1 MADQRTHQNS
11 QDQDALRTT
20 LTALMLDV
28 RLTPLERNGW
38 QVLHMLRTAD
48 GLSPLVNMGQLR
60 RYLTCTPCG
69 QRAGAATAWR
79 ALAVLR
85 LTGWISFV
93 GQHCDLL
100 TGNVQS
106 VLYRV
111 NERALSFP
119 EACALDDSLE
129 ELMATCIGH
138 ENKQIKHLAEHI
150 LATSEDTPERLPIAI
165 REQRN
170 KDDEP
175 PPSAPSRK
183 PPRINRTSTPSTSA
197 NRSTVTQQT
206 KQTRQIPQE
215 QDRTYKPYL
224 YKKERTYRAHTREE
238 SDSPSA
244 PLALPPC
251 LASAKAD
258 QQRDVLAA
266 LKRLP
271 SHHRQD
277 VLDELQA
284 RSQSGTVRNVV
295 AYFFALVK
303 RVLIG
308 EFRLWAGRKKQHLAG
323 EPVAIQ
329 PAPRVY
335 TEVCKKPPER
345 SAWREIGRPHIANMR
360 KILAGPR
367 SAGDLAAQVMKSK
380 EWQPCPA

>member
-11 QDQDALRTT
+11 QDQDVPRTT
-20 LTALMLDV
+20 LKALMLDV

-93 GQHCDLL
+93 RQHCDLL

-111 NERALSFP
+111 NERALSFH

-150 LATSEDTPERLPIAI
+150 LATSENTPEHLPIAI

-175 PPSAPSRK
+175 PPSAPLRER
-183 PPRINRTSTPSTSA
+183 PTRTPTPTV
-197 NRSTVTQQT
+197 VTQQT

-215 QDRTYKPYL
+215 QDRTHSCICI
-224 YKKERTYRAHTREE
+224 KKNVRTARIRVR
-238 SDSPSA
+238 
-244 PLALPPC
+244 
-251 LASAKAD
+251 KAIHH
-258 QQRDVLAA
+258 QRPWHCRHA
-266 LKRLP
+266 
-271 SHHRQD
+271 
-277 VLDELQA
+277 
-284 RSQSGTVRNVV
+284 
-295 AYFFALVK
+295 
-303 RVLIG
+303 
-308 EFRLWAGRKKQHLAG
+308 W
-323 EPVAIQ
+323 
-329 PAPRVY
+329 PAP
-335 TEVCKKPPER
+335 KQ
-345 SAWREIGRPHIANMR
+345 I
-360 KILAGPR
+360 
-367 SAGDLAAQVMKSK
+367 SK
-380 EWQPCPA
+380 ETCWRP

>member
-1 MADQRTHQNS
+1 M
-11 QDQDALRTT
+11 
-20 LTALMLDV
+20 
-28 RLTPLERNGW
+28 
-38 QVLHMLRTAD
+38 
-48 GLSPLVNMGQLR
+48 
-60 RYLTCTPCG
+60 
-69 QRAGAATAWR
+69 
-79 ALAVLR
+79 
-85 LTGWISFV
+85 
-93 GQHCDLL
+93 

-111 NERALSFP
+111 NERALSFH

-170 KDDEP
+170 KDEEP
-175 PPSAPSRK
+175 PPSAPLRK

-244 PLALPPC
+244 LLALPPC

-303 RVLIG
+303 RVLVG
-308 EFRLWAGRKKQHLAG
+308 EFRLWAGRKKQHLAA
-323 EPVAIQ
+323 EPIAIQ
-329 PAPRVY
+329 STPRVC
-335 TEVCKKPPER
+335 TEICKKPPAH

-367 SAGDLAAQVMKSK
+367 NAGDLAAQVMKSK

>member
-1 MADQRTHQNS
+1 MADLRTHQNS
-11 QDQDALRTT
+11 QDQDALSAT
-20 LTALMLDV
+20 LTALMLDQ

-38 QVLHMLRTAD
+38 QVLRMLRTAD

-93 GQHCDLL
+93 RQHCDLL

-111 NERALSFP
+111 NERALSFH

-138 ENKQIKHLAEHI
+138 ENKQIKHLAEHV
-150 LATSEDTPERLPIAI
+150 LATSEQMLEHPPIAS

-183 PPRINRTSTPSTSA
+183 RPRVNRTSAPTASA
-197 NRSTVTQQT
+197 NRSTVTRQT

-215 QDRTYKPYL
+215 QHRTYKTYL
-224 YKKERTYRAHTREE
+224 YKKKRTYRAHTREE
-238 SDSPSA
+238 SDSSSL

-251 LASAKAD
+251 LVSAKAD
-258 QQRDVLAA
+258 QQRDVLMA

-284 RSQSGTVRNVV
+284 RSQNGTVRNVV

-303 RVLIG
+303 RVLAG
-308 EFRLWAGRKKQHLAG
+308 EFHLWAGRKKQNQAG

-329 PAPRVY
+329 PAPRVC
-335 TEVCKKPPER
+335 TEALKKPPER

-360 KILAGPR
+360 EILAGPR
-367 SAGDLAAQVMKSK
+367 GAGDLAAQVMKGK
-380 EWQPCPA
+380 GWQACPA

>member
-1 MADQRTHQNS
+1 MADLRTHQNS
-11 QDQDALRTT
+11 QDQDALSAT
-20 LTALMLDV
+20 LTALMLDR

-69 QRAGAATAWR
+69 QRAGASTAWR

-93 GQHCDLL
+93 RQHCDLL

-111 NERALSFP
+111 NERALSFH
-119 EACALDDSLE
+119 EAFALDDSLA
-129 ELMATCIGH
+129 ELMATCISH

-150 LATSEDTPERLPIAI
+150 LATSEESPERLPIAI
-165 REQRN
+165 RDQHN
-170 KDDEP
+170 KDDDP
-175 PPSAPSRK
+175 PPSASSRK
-183 PPRINRTSTPSTSA
+183 RPRVNRTSTPSTSA
-197 NRSTVTQQT
+197 NRSSVTQQT
-206 KQTRQIPQE
+206 KETRQIPQE

-251 LASAKAD
+251 LANAKAD
-258 QQRDVLAA
+258 QQRDALMA

-284 RSQSGTVRNVV
+284 RSQNGTVRNVV

-303 RVLIG
+303 RVSAG
-308 EFRLWAGRKKQHLAG
+308 EFRLWAGRKKQHAAG
-323 EPVAIQ
+323 KPVAIQ
-329 PAPRVY
+329 PAPRAC
-335 TEVCKKPPER
+335 TEVRKKPPAR
-345 SAWREIGRPHIANMR
+345 SAWREIGQPHIAKMR
-360 KILAGPR
+360 EILAGPR
-367 SAGDLAAQVMKSK
+367 GAGDLAAQVMKGK
-380 EWQPCPA
+380 GWQACPV

>member
-11 QDQDALRTT
+11 QDQAALRTT
-20 LTALMLDV
+20 LKALILDV

-93 GQHCDLL
+93 RQHCDLL

-111 NERALSFP
+111 NERALSFH

-150 LATSEDTPERLPIAI
+150 LATSEDTHGRPPIAI
-165 REQRN
+165 RGQRN

-175 PPSAPSRK
+175 PPSAPLRER
-183 PPRINRTSTPSTSA
+183 PTRTPTPRV
-197 NRSTVTQQT
+197 VTQQT
-206 KQTRQIPQE
+206 KQPRQIPQE
-215 QDRTYKPYL
+215 QDRTHKLYL

-238 SDSPSA
+238 SDSSSA
-244 PLALPPC
+244 SLALPPC

-303 RVLIG
+303 RVLVG
-308 EFRLWAGRKKQHLAG
+308 EFRLWAGRQKQHPAG
-323 EPVAIQ
+323 EPVVIQ

-335 TEVCKKPPER
+335 TDACKKPPAR
-345 SAWREIGRPHIANMR
+345 SAWREIGRPHIADMR

-367 SAGDLAAQVMKSK
+367 GAGDLAAQVMEGKGR
-380 EWQPCPA
+380 QPCPA

>member
-1 MADQRTHQNS
+1 MADLRTYQNS
-11 QDQDALRTT
+11 QDQDALCTT

-38 QVLHMLRTAD
+38 QVLRMLRTAD

-111 NERALSFP
+111 NECALSFH
-119 EACALDDSLE
+119 EACVLDDSLE

-150 LATSEDTPERLPIAI
+150 LATSENTSEHLPIAI

-183 PPRINRTSTPSTSA
+183 RPTVNRTSV

-206 KQTRQIPQE
+206 KQIRQIPQE

-244 PLALPPC
+244 PQALPPC

-308 EFRLWAGRKKQHLAG
+308 EFRLWAGRKKQHLAA
-323 EPVAIQ
+323 EPIAIQ
-329 PAPRVY
+329 STPRVC
-335 TEVCKKPPER
+335 TEICKKPPAH
-345 SAWREIGRPHIANMR
+345 SASREIGRPHIANMR

-367 SAGDLAAQVMKSK
+367 VAGDLAAQVMKSK
-380 EWQPCPA
+380 GWEPCPA

>member
-1 MADQRTHQNS
+1 MADLRTHQNS
-11 QDQDALRTT
+11 QDQEALRTT

-93 GQHCDLL
+93 RQHCDLL

-111 NERALSFP
+111 NERALSFH

-150 LATSEDTPERLPIAI
+150 LATSENTPEHLPIAI

-183 PPRINRTSTPSTSA
+183 RPRVNRTSTSSTSA

-238 SDSPSA
+238 SDSSSA
-244 PLALPPC
+244 SQALPPC

-303 RVLIG
+303 RVLAG
-308 EFRLWAGRKKQHLAG
+308 EFRLWAGRKKQHPAG
-323 EPVAIQ
+323 EPVVIQ

-335 TEVCKKPPER
+335 TNVRKKPPAR

-367 SAGDLAAQVMKSK
+367 NAGDLAAQVMKSK

>member
-11 QDQDALRTT
+11 QDQAALRTT
-20 LTALMLDV
+20 LKALILDV

-93 GQHCDLL
+93 RQHCDLL

-111 NERALSFP
+111 NERALSFH

-150 LATSEDTPERLPIAI
+150 LATSEDTHGRPPIAI
-165 REQRN
+165 RGQRN

-175 PPSAPSRK
+175 PPSAPLRER
-183 PPRINRTSTPSTSA
+183 PTRTPTPRV
-197 NRSTVTQQT
+197 VTQQT
-206 KQTRQIPQE
+206 RQPRQIPQE
-215 QDRTYKPYL
+215 QDRTHKLYL

-238 SDSPSA
+238 SDSSSA
-244 PLALPPC
+244 SLALPPC

-303 RVLIG
+303 RVLVG
-308 EFRLWAGRKKQHLAG
+308 EFRLWAGRQKQHPAG
-323 EPVAIQ
+323 EPVVIQ

-335 TEVCKKPPER
+335 TDACKKPPAR
-345 SAWREIGRPHIANMR
+345 SAWREIGRPHIADMR

-367 SAGDLAAQVMKSK
+367 NAGDLAAQVMKSK

>member
-11 QDQDALRTT
+11 QDQAALRTT
-20 LTALMLDV
+20 LKALILDV

-93 GQHCDLL
+93 RQHCDLL

-111 NERALSFP
+111 NERALSFH

-150 LATSEDTPERLPIAI
+150 LATSEDTHGRPPIAI

-175 PPSAPSRK
+175 PPSAPLRER
-183 PPRINRTSTPSTSA
+183 PTRTPTPTV
-197 NRSTVTQQT
+197 VTQQT

-215 QDRTYKPYL
+215 QDRTHKLYL

-238 SDSPSA
+238 SDSSSA
-244 PLALPPC
+244 SLALPPC

-303 RVLIG
+303 RVLAG
-308 EFRLWAGRKKQHLAG
+308 EFRLWAGRKKQHPAG
-323 EPVAIQ
+323 EPVVIQ
-329 PAPRVY
+329 LAPRVY
-335 TEVCKKPPER
+335 TNVRKKPPAR

-367 SAGDLAAQVMKSK
+367 NAGDLAAQVMKSK

>member
-11 QDQDALRTT
+11 QDQDALCTT

-38 QVLHMLRTAD
+38 QVLRMLRTAD

-111 NERALSFP
+111 NERALSFQ

-150 LATSEDTPERLPIAI
+150 LATSENTPEHLPIAI

-183 PPRINRTSTPSTSA
+183 RPRVNRTSTSSTSA

-215 QDRTYKPYL
+215 QNRTYKPYL

-258 QQRDVLAA
+258 QQRDVLTA
-266 LKRLP
+266 LRRLP

-303 RVLIG
+303 RVLVG

-345 SAWREIGRPHIANMR
+345 SPWREIGRPHIANMR

-367 SAGDLAAQVMKSK
+367 VAGDLVAQVMEGKG
-380 EWQPCPA
+380 WQLCPA

>member
-11 QDQDALRTT
+11 QDQDALCTT

-38 QVLHMLRTAD
+38 QVLRMLRTAD

-111 NERALSFP
+111 NERALSFH

-150 LATSEDTPERLPIAI
+150 LATSEDTHGRPPIAI
-165 REQRN
+165 RGQRN

-175 PPSAPSRK
+175 PPSAPLRER
-183 PPRINRTSTPSTSA
+183 PTRTPTPRV
-197 NRSTVTQQT
+197 VTQQT
-206 KQTRQIPQE
+206 KQPRQIPQE
-215 QDRTYKPYL
+215 QDRTHKLYL
-224 YKKERTYRAHTREE
+224 YKKERTYRTHTREE
-238 SDSPSA
+238 SDSSSA
-244 PLALPPC
+244 SLALPPC

-303 RVLIG
+303 RVLVG
-308 EFRLWAGRKKQHLAG
+308 EFRLWAGRKKQHPAG
-323 EPVAIQ
+323 EPVVIQ

-335 TEVCKKPPER
+335 TDACKKPPAR
-345 SAWREIGRPHIANMR
+345 SAWREIGRPHIADMR

-367 SAGDLAAQVMKSK
+367 NAGDLAAQVMNSK

>member
-11 QDQDALRTT
+11 QDQAALRTT
-20 LTALMLDV
+20 LKALILDV

-93 GQHCDLL
+93 RQHCDLL

-111 NERALSFP
+111 NERALSFH

-150 LATSEDTPERLPIAI
+150 LATSEDTHGRPPIAI
-165 REQRN
+165 RGQRN

-175 PPSAPSRK
+175 PPSAPLRER
-183 PPRINRTSTPSTSA
+183 PTRTPTPRV
-197 NRSTVTQQT
+197 VTQQT
-206 KQTRQIPQE
+206 KQPRQIPQE
-215 QDRTYKPYL
+215 QDRTHKLYL

-238 SDSPSA
+238 SDSSSA
-244 PLALPPC
+244 SLALPPC

-303 RVLIG
+303 RVLVG
-308 EFRLWAGRKKQHLAG
+308 EFRLWAGRQKQHPAG
-323 EPVAIQ
+323 EPVVIQ

-335 TEVCKKPPER
+335 TDACKKPPAR
-345 SAWREIGRPHIANMR
+345 SAWREIGRPHIADMR

-367 SAGDLAAQVMKSK
+367 NAGDLAAQVMNSK

>member
-1 MADQRTHQNS
+1 MADLRTHQNS
-11 QDQDALRTT
+11 QDQDALCTT

-38 QVLHMLRTAD
+38 QVLRMLRTAD
-48 GLSPLVNMGQLR
+48 GLSPLMNMGQLR

-111 NERALSFP
+111 NEHALSFH

-150 LATSEDTPERLPIAI
+150 LASSENTPEHLPIAI
-165 REQRN
+165 RKRQN
-170 KDDEP
+170 KDDES

-183 PPRINRTSTPSTSA
+183 RPTVNRTSTPSTSA

-206 KQTRQIPQE
+206 KQTREIPQE

-224 YKKERTYRAHTREE
+224 YKKERTYRAHMREE
-238 SDSPSA
+238 SDSPSM
-244 PLALPPC
+244 PQALPPC

-303 RVLIG
+303 RVLVG

-367 SAGDLAAQVMKSK
+367 VAGDLVAQVMEGKG
-380 EWQPCPA
+380 WQPCPA

>member
-85 LTGWISFV
+85 LTGWVSFV
-93 GQHCDLL
+93 RQHCDLL

-111 NERALSFP
+111 NERALSFH

-150 LATSEDTPERLPIAI
+150 LATSENTPEHLPIAI

-183 PPRINRTSTPSTSA
+183 RPTVNRTSTPSTFTD
-197 NRSTVTQQT
+197 RSTVTQQT
-206 KQTRQIPQE
+206 KQTRQIPRE

-238 SDSPSA
+238 SDSPSE

-308 EFRLWAGRKKQHLAG
+308 EFRLWAGRKKQDPAG
-323 EPVAIQ
+323 EPVVIQ

-335 TEVCKKPPER
+335 TDVRKKPPAH

-367 SAGDLAAQVMKSK
+367 NAGDLAAQVMKSK

>member
-93 GQHCDLL
+93 RQHCDLL

-111 NERALSFP
+111 NERALSFH

-138 ENKQIKHLAEHI
+138 KNKQIKHLAEHI

-238 SDSPSA
+238 SDSSSA

-303 RVLIG
+303 RVLVG
-308 EFRLWAGRKKQHLAG
+308 EFRLWAGRKKQHPVG
-323 EPVAIQ
+323 EPVVIQ

-335 TEVCKKPPER
+335 TDVRKKPPAP

-367 SAGDLAAQVMKSK
+367 NAGDLAAQVMKSK

>member
-1 MADQRTHQNS
+1 MADLRTHQNS
-11 QDQDALRTT
+11 QDQDALSAT
-20 LTALMLDV
+20 LTALMLDQ

-38 QVLHMLRTAD
+38 QVLRMLRTAD

-93 GQHCDLL
+93 RQHCDLL

-111 NERALSFP
+111 NERALSFH

-138 ENKQIKHLAEHI
+138 ENKQIKHLAEHV
-150 LATSEDTPERLPIAI
+150 LATSEQTPEHPPIAS

-183 PPRINRTSTPSTSA
+183 RPRVNRTSAPTASA
-197 NRSTVTQQT
+197 NRSTVTRQT

-215 QDRTYKPYL
+215 QHRTYKTYL
-224 YKKERTYRAHTREE
+224 YKEERTYRAHTREE
-238 SDSPSA
+238 SDSSSL

-251 LASAKAD
+251 LVSAKAD
-258 QQRDVLAA
+258 QQRDVLMA

-284 RSQSGTVRNVV
+284 RSQNGTVRNVV

-303 RVLIG
+303 RVLAG
-308 EFRLWAGRKKQHLAG
+308 EFHLWAGRKKQNQAG
-323 EPVAIQ
+323 EPVAMP
-329 PAPRVY
+329 PAPRVRI
-335 TEVCKKPPER
+335 EAPKKPPER

-360 KILAGPR
+360 EILAGPR
-367 SAGDLAAQVMKSK
+367 GAGDLAAQVMKDK
-380 EWQPCPA
+380 GWQACPA

>member
-1 MADQRTHQNS
+1 MVDLRTHQNS
-11 QDQDALRTT
+11 QDQEALRTT

-93 GQHCDLL
+93 RQHCDLM

-111 NERALSFP
+111 NERALSFH

-238 SDSPSA
+238 SDSSSA
-244 PLALPPC
+244 SQALPPC

-303 RVLIG
+303 RVLVG
-308 EFRLWAGRKKQHLAG
+308 EFRLWAGRKKQHPAG
-323 EPVAIQ
+323 EPVVIQ

-335 TEVCKKPPER
+335 TEVCKKPLER

-367 SAGDLAAQVMKSK
+367 VAGDLVAQVMEGKG
-380 EWQPCPA
+380 WQPCPA

>member
-1 MADQRTHQNS
+1 MADLRTHQNS
-11 QDQDALRTT
+11 QDQDALLTT
-20 LTALMLDV
+20 LMSLTLDQ

-38 QVLHMLRTAD
+38 QVLLMLRTTD

-93 GQHCDLL
+93 RQHCDLL

-111 NERALSFP
+111 NERALSFH
-119 EACALDDSLE
+119 EACALDDSLK

-138 ENKQIKHLAEHI
+138 ENKQIKHLAEHV
-150 LATSEDTPERLPIAI
+150 LATSEQMPEHPPIAS

-183 PPRINRTSTPSTSA
+183 RSRFNRTSTPTASA

-215 QDRTYKPYL
+215 QHRTYKTYL

-238 SDSPSA
+238 SDSSSL

-251 LASAKAD
+251 LVSAKAD
-258 QQRDVLAA
+258 QQRDVLMA

-295 AYFFALVK
+295 AYFFALAK
-303 RVLIG
+303 RVLAG
-308 EFRLWAGRKKQHLAG
+308 EFHLWAGRKKQNQAG
-323 EPVAIQ
+323 DPVAMP
-329 PAPRVY
+329 PAPRVR
-335 TEVCKKPPER
+335 TEALKKPPAR

-360 KILAGPR
+360 EILAGPR
-367 SAGDLAAQVMKSK
+367 GAGDLAAQVMKDK
-380 EWQPCPA
+380 GWQACPV

>member
-1 MADQRTHQNS
+1 MVDLRTHQNS
-11 QDQDALRTT
+11 QDQNALLTT
-20 LTALMLDV
+20 LMSLTLDQ

-38 QVLHMLRTAD
+38 QVLLMLRTTD

-93 GQHCDLL
+93 RHHCDLL

-111 NERALSFP
+111 NERALSFH

-138 ENKQIKHLAEHI
+138 ENKQIKHLAEHV
-150 LATSEDTPERLPIAI
+150 LATSEQTPEPPPIAI

-170 KDDEP
+170 KDDEQ
-175 PPSAPSRK
+175 PPSAPSQKRS
-183 PPRINRTSTPSTSA
+183 RSNRTSAPTASA

-215 QDRTYKPYL
+215 QHRTYKTYL

-244 PLALPPC
+244 LLALPPC
-251 LASAKAD
+251 LGSAKAD
-258 QQRDVLAA
+258 QQRDMLAA

-303 RVLIG
+303 RVLVG
-308 EFRLWAGRKKQHLAG
+308 EFHLWAGRKKQHPAG
-323 EPVAIQ
+323 EPVAM
-329 PAPRVY
+329 PPTPRVRA
-335 TEVCKKPPER
+335 EALKKPSAR

-360 KILAGPR
+360 EILAGPR
-367 SAGDLAAQVMKSK
+367 GAGDLAAQVMKDK
-380 EWQPCPA
+380 GWQACPV

>member
-1 MADQRTHQNS
+1 MADLSTHQNS
-11 QDQDALRTT
+11 QDQDALLTT
-20 LTALMLDV
+20 LMSLTLDQ

-38 QVLHMLRTAD
+38 QVLLMLRTAD

-79 ALAVLR
+79 ALAALR

-93 GQHCDLL
+93 RQHCDLL

-111 NERALSFP
+111 NERALSFH

-129 ELMATCIGH
+129 ELMATCIDH

-150 LATSEDTPERLPIAI
+150 LATSEQTPEPSPIAI
-165 REQRN
+165 RKQQN

-183 PPRINRTSTPSTSA
+183 RPRVNRTSTPTASA

-215 QDRTYKPYL
+215 QHRTYKTYL

-238 SDSPSA
+238 SDSPPA
-244 PLALPPC
+244 PVALPLC
-251 LASAKAD
+251 LANAKAD
-258 QQRDVLAA
+258 QQRDVLMA

-303 RVLIG
+303 RVLTG
-308 EFRLWAGRKKQHLAG
+308 EFRLWAGRKKQNQAG
-323 EPVAIQ
+323 ERVAMP
-329 PAPRVY
+329 PAPRVC
-335 TEVCKKPPER
+335 TEAFKKPTAR

-360 KILAGPR
+360 EILAGPR
-367 SAGDLAAQVMKSK
+367 DAGDLATQVMKDK
-380 EWQPCPA
+380 GWQACPV